1 LAESV
6 IRHAGNNAI
15 GRLRGAGRE
24 DRRGQ
29 LRRSFVRL
37 FLAIFRTKTYLCEDN
52 MEQESADKAV
62 EKATLEQAIYGHLP
76 LIDAYLAARDLLLA
90 TRPFEA
96 AAMFVRDCVIEV
108 SIDPDKDDFAAKPW
122 FAIIYRYVENW
133 YRVTYG
139 EAMNRGP
146 GNVAYGV
153 VLIRGLP
160 VELAVPLTR
169 SKVETPGKTAWLSFP
184 VTVEHDENP
193 FDWLRAPPNL
203 ESLGTAEISEIRK
216 DAGAI
221 ATALRSIRI
230 DFMGVEPHDDI
241 VSGLLDGI
249 LAEFESAARQ
259 ILRVDATG
267 RASAL
272 WSFQMAVE
280 RTLKAFAQHKS
291 GTFREIHNLYLLF
304 DEIAGYGTGADRNLL
319 KKLPRDSDVMDDR
332 YGLRG
337 TPTVWETFEAY
348 KAALSIVSSVSRH
361 FNRKI
366 SIGGGSLLLRKAP
379 WITLPSEDACAI

>member
-1 LAESV
+1 MNQGMADS
-6 IRHAGNNAI
+6 AG
-15 GRLRGAGRE
+15 
-24 DRRGQ
+24 
-29 LRRSFVRL
+29 
-37 FLAIFRTKTYLCEDN
+37 
-52 MEQESADKAV
+52 
-62 EKATLEQAIYGHLP
+62 EKATLKQAIYGHLP
-76 LIDAYLAARDLLLA
+76 LIDARLAADDSLLA

-96 AAMFVRDCVIEV
+96 AAMFVTDCVIEV

-122 FAIIYRYVENW
+122 FAIIYRHVEDW
-133 YRVTYG
+133 YRETYG

-146 GNVAYGV
+146 GNVACGV

-169 SKVETPGKTAWLSFP
+169 SKVETPGKTVWLSFP

-193 FDWLRAPPNL
+193 FDWLRASPNL
-203 ESLGTAEISEIRK
+203 ETLGTAEISEIRK
-216 DAGAI
+216 DAGDI
-221 ATALRSIRI
+221 ATALRSIRTNL
-230 DFMGVEPHDDI
+230 MGVEPHDDT
-241 VSGLLDGI
+241 VSGFLDGV

-272 WSFQMAVE
+272 WTLQIAVE
-280 RTLKAFAQHKS
+280 RALKAFAQHKS
-291 GTFREIHNLYLLF
+291 GAFRKIHNLDLLF
-304 DEIAGYGTGADRNLL
+304 DEIAGYGIGADRNLL
-319 KKLPRDSDVMDDR
+319 KKLPRDSDVTDDR

-366 SIGGGSLLLRKAP
+366 SIGGGSLLVGKAP
-379 WITLPSEDACAI
+379 WTTLPSEDAKAQFEKRQQADPS